1 MRLVSIRIYGNR
13 ELKTLP
19 GLETRPTPARV
30 REALFNIWRGS
41 IDDCRWLDLC
51 SGSGAMGAEA
61 LCRGARLVV
70 GIERSTAAHSIIDRN
85 WEKVAGTDQQ
95 FQLIR
100 GDVVSKIRQLARQ
113 KFDRI
118 YFDPPYA
125 GNLYTP
131 VLSEIDRLELL
142 DLNGELAVEHSPDP
156 AISSLPTELPTL
168 TLDRYKSY
176 GNTAIAF
183 YRLKE
188 IGNTLTE

>member
-1 MRLVSIRIYGNR
+1 VSIRIYGNR

-30 REALFNIWRGS
+30 REALFNIWLGS
-41 IDDCRWLDLC
+41 IDNCRWLDLC

-70 GIERSTAAHSIIDRN
+70 GIERSTAACDLIRQN
-85 WEKVAGTDQQ
+85 WEKVAGVDQR
-95 FQLIR
+95 FQLMR
-100 GDVVSKIRQLARQ
+100 GDVMQKLVPLAGQ

-125 GNLYTP
+125 GNLYVP

-142 DLNGELAVEHSPDP
+142 APDGELAVEHSPDP
-156 AISSLPTELPTL
+156 AISSLPAALPTL
-168 TLDRYKSY
+168 EVDRHKMY

-183 YRLKE
+183 YRITKVS
-188 IGNTLTE
+188 NTVAE